1 MTAVVTVVVVVFN
14 SMSTLQACLASIP
27 LDCEVV
33 VVDQQ
38 SSDDS
43 VDIARESRPDAT
55 ILISERN
62 GGYSAGCNLGA
73 TNSTGGTLVFLN
85 PDAAFINHD
94 GPHIL
99 ARSAASVNALVAPV
113 VLNQEGADV
122 TLVRK
127 WTTAAAQAGRL
138 LTLQRLRTGFRSASD
153 NEYVSGPCLAISAQN
168 FWAVGGFD
176 ERFFLY
182 REEEILARRLNGIGV
197 GCFLD
202 PRVTVSHIGGVST
215 SQVAEFSHRQ
225 WVRSE
230 ALFYVLHFPKFGAAL
245 SALAL
250 TTRLLVGSVAAPL
263 LRHSGIRPQARPALW
278 HWRSIPEVVNGWR
291 AKPVEPPDLK
301 PRYLGL

>member
-1 MTAVVTVVVVVFN
+1 MTGAVTVVVVVFN
-14 SMSTLQACLASIP
+14 SMSTLRACLASIA

-55 ILISERN
+55 ILTSERN

-73 TNSTGGTLVFLN
+73 RNSTGGTLVFLN
-85 PDAAFINHD
+85 PDAAFINQD

-99 ARSAASVNALVAPV
+99 AHSAATVNALVAPV
-113 VLNQEGADV
+113 VLDPDGADI
-122 TLVRK
+122 THVRK
-127 WTTAAAQAGRL
+127 WTTVAAEVGRQ
-138 LTLQRLRTGFRSASD
+138 LTLQRPRTGFRSLSYG
-153 NEYVSGPCLAISAQN
+153 EYVTGPCLAISAQN
-168 FWAVGGFD
+168 FRAIGGFD

-182 REEEILARRLNGIGV
+182 REEEILARRLDGIGV

-202 PRVTVSHIGGVST
+202 PRATVSHVGGVST
-215 SQVAEFSHRQ
+215 SQVAEFAHRQ
-225 WVRSE
+225 GVRSK